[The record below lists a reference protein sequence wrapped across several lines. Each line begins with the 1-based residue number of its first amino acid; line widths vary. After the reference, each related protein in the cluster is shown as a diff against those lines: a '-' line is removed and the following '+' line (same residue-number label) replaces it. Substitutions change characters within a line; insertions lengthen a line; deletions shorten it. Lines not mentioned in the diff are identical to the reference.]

1 MDTPAAKTTAGAWL
15 LAGPL
20 CVLTGVA
27 LGYLRWGPGDH
38 STARPSGTV
47 PSFRD
52 AVASCRE
59 SVVGVHSLRHQDGEG
74 DARRDGSGF
83 VIHRD
88 GLVLTNQ
95 HIVDGHLAIYVD
107 VPGHGRFLAKV
118 VGEDPLTDLA
128 VLRLDTPPEAG
139 LAPLAF
145 GDSDSL
151 QQGDWVLTLGHPF
164 SFSHTVTA
172 GLVSHVA
179 RHLTV
184 DSAKV
189 TNGFLQFSAAVNPG
203 SSGGPVLDP
212 EGRVVGVTT
221 RRHATGEGL
230 AFAIPS
236 KRVRW
241 VLARMEQHG
250 GHVPRGYLGVGLA
263 PGVANGALVRTVE
276 PGGPAW
282 LAGLRQDDRV
292 LRFEGRDVAS
302 AEQLYDLIT
311 SALPGAAVAL
321 DVRADADGRTRI
333 LRAVLGTASAERTA
347 VPPAADPGA
356 VDSPAGRRVEPA
368 PDATTSEST
377 TPERTAAERARAP
390 SVERRDPARQGSP
403 AVPEASDAGFRH
415 AGSENPS
422 TRSGV
427 TQ

>member
-1 MDTPAAKTTAGAWL
+1 M
-15 LAGPL
+15 
-20 CVLTGVA
+20 
-27 LGYLRWGPGDH
+27 
-38 STARPSGTV
+38 

-59 SVVGVHSLRHQDGEG
+59 SVVGVHCLRHPDGEG

-95 HIVDGHLAIYVD
+95 HIVEGHLAIYVD

-118 VGEDPLTDLA
+118 VGEDPITDVA
-128 VLRLDTPPEAG
+128 VLRLDAPPAAG
-139 LAPLAF
+139 LPTLTF
-145 GDSDSL
+145 GDSDGL

-221 RRHATGEGL
+221 RKHATGEGL
-230 AFAIPS
+230 AFAVPS

-263 PGVANGALVRTVE
+263 PGTVSGALVRTVE
-276 PGGPAW
+276 PGGPAS
-282 LAGLRQDDRV
+282 LAGLRPGDRV
-292 LRFEGRDVAS
+292 LRFEDRDVAS

-311 SALPGAAVAL
+311 NALPGAAVAL
-321 DVRADADGRTRI
+321 EVRADADADAEGGLRRLRR
-333 LRAVLGTASAERTA
+333 LRAVLGTASAQRAATPPPADHPADHPPVELAPPEVSEPDDSTPERTA
-347 VPPAADPGA
+347 PQRTA
-356 VDSPAGRRVEPA
+356 S
-368 PDATTSEST
+368 
-377 TPERTAAERARAP
+377 ERTAAERTASERTAAPIAERSDPEGQGATTAR
-390 SVERRDPARQGSP
+390 
-403 AVPEASDAGFRH
+403 EASDV
-415 AGSENPS
+415 GSQRPPS
-422 TRSGV
+422 E
-427 TQ
+427 

>member
-1 MDTPAAKTTAGAWL
+1 MDSPAAKTTAGAWL

-27 LGYLRWGPGDH
+27 LGYAWWGPEGEAA
-38 STARPSGTV
+38 ARPSGAV

-52 AVASCRE
+52 AVAGCRE
-59 SVVGVHSLRHQDGEG
+59 SVVGVHSLRHPDGEG

-118 VGEDPLTDLA
+118 VGEDTLTDLA
-128 VLRLDTPPEAG
+128 VLRLDAPPEGG
-139 LAPLAF
+139 LPPLAF

-230 AFAIPS
+230 AFAVPS

-263 PGVANGALVRTVE
+263 PGAANGALVRTVE

-282 LAGLRQDDRV
+282 HAGLRKDDRV
-292 LRFEGRDVAS
+292 LRFEGRQVAS

-311 SALPGAAVAL
+311 NALPGAAVAL
-321 DVRADADGRTRI
+321 DVRADADGSTRS
-333 LRAVLGTASAERTA
+333 LRAVLGTAIAERAA
-347 VPPAADPGA
+347 VPPATDAN
-356 VDSPAGRRVEPA
+356 VRGRAPMEPT
-368 PDATTSEST
+368 PEATTPEST
-377 TPERTAAERARAP
+377 TPQRTAAERTPAP
-390 SVERRDPARQGSP
+390 SVERSVPAAQGAP
-403 AVPEASDAGFRH
+403 

-427 TQ
+427 AQ

>member
-27 LGYLRWGPGDH
+27 LGYVWWGPSDQA
-38 STARPSGTV
+38 TARPSGTV

-128 VLRLDTPPEAG
+128 VLRLDAPPDAG
-139 LAPLAF
+139 LPTLAF
-145 GDSDSL
+145 GDSDNL

-263 PGVANGALVRTVE
+263 PGAANGALVRTVE

-321 DVRADADGRTRI
+321 DVRADADGRMRN
-333 LRAVLGTASAERTA
+333 LRAVLGTANAERAAVAPAA
-347 VPPAADPGA
+347 VPAAAGPAPM
-356 VDSPAGRRVEPA
+356 EPA
-368 PDATTSEST
+368 PGATTPENSA
-377 TPERTAAERARAP
+377 PERTAAGQAP
-390 SVERRDPARQGSP
+390 APAGERRDPAEQGSP
-403 AVPEASDAGFRH
+403 AARGAADVGFHH
-415 AGSENPS
+415 AGSENQA